1 MTQNL
6 TDEQELKLLEEKM
19 KLAEQNGQPIEE
31 YILREIEI
39 LQTAIDTFVVQAK
52 ERKNLDEFDI
62 GEIEIRQYATIR
74 QLAQSINLS
83 TEKYDNAI
91 KAVKIRLFGEENY
104 DILFGE

>member
-1 MTQNL
+1 MPTNMTD
-6 TDEQELKLLEEKM
+6 TQELKFLEEKI
-19 KLAEQNGQPIEE
+19 KLAEQNGQPIEK

-39 LQTAIDTFVVQAK
+39 LQKAIDTFVEQAK
-52 ERKNLDEFDI
+52 ERNNLDEFDI